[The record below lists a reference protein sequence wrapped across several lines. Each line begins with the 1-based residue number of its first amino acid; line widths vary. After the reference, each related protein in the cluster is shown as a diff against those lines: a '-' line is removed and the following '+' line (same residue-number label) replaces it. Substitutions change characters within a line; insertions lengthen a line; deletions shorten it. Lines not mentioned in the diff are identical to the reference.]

1 MPAVRRTLSSLV
13 AVAALTAVGA
23 CSSDSHSHST
33 NTTAAGTDTTGAAA
47 DTTATSETGTS
58 ETGTPKGNKADV
70 AFMMGMIPHH
80 QQAIEMADLAL
91 ADAAD
96 AGAAVKDLAA
106 RIKAAQGPEIEQMT
120 AVLTEWGYGADLE
133 HLGHMDGMSHGEG
146 MMTDEEMTAL
156 KAATGDAFDALWLDM
171 MIRHHSGAINQAIVV
186 QTDGSDAATKAL
198 ADAVIA
204 TQQAEIAEMQALLE
218 G

>member
-1 MPAVRRTLSSLV
+1 MTRAHRALSSLV
-13 AVAALTAVGA
+13 AVAAFTALGA
-23 CSSDSHSHST
+23 CSSDSSST
-33 NTTAAGTDTTGAAA
+33 ATTAASEITNASGET
-47 DTTATSETGTS
+47 TTAAEPATD
-58 ETGTPKGNKADV
+58 KGNKADV

-80 QQAIEMADLAL
+80 QQAVEMAELAL
-91 ADAAD
+91 ADSAD

-106 RIKAAQGPEIEQMT
+106 RIKAAQGPEIDQMA
-120 AVLTEWGYGADLE
+120 AVLTAWGYADDLA
-133 HLGHMDGMSHGEG
+133 HLDHMGDMSHGEG
-146 MMTDEEMTAL
+146 MMTDEEMAAL
-156 KAATGDAFDALWLDM
+156 EAATGDAFDALWLDM

-198 ADAVIA
+198 ADEVIA